1 MSVLGQKQTT
11 HPRPKSTFVC
21 WFPKTDIEWQR
32 WWRSRPHYVIIDASH
47 RTCRAPPLTDVR
59 RKMRQLGIMLLLLAL
74 AGCSSSGDWFHR
86 EEPKPEPL
94 TDQTIP
100 QIAPQQAAPN
110 KSYLSPAASAV
121 APTDVNERNGELMD
135 CVTESC
141 KINCS
146 PKVAVRSRPKWCAGF
161 KQPI

>member
-1 MSVLGQKQTT
+1 MGQKQTNR
-11 HPRPKSTFVC
+11 HGPRLTIVC
-21 WFPKTDIEWQR
+21 CFPKTDIEGQR
-32 WWRSRPHYVIIDASH
+32 WWCSRPHCVIIDASH
-47 RTCRAPPLTDVR
+47 RTCRAPPPTDVR
-59 RKMRQLGIMLLLLAL
+59 RIMRKPGIILLLLAL

-100 QIAPQQAAPN
+100 QISPQQAAPN
-110 KSYLSPAASAV
+110 KSSLSPAASAA
-121 APTDVNERNGELMD
+121 APSDVNERNGELKD

-146 PKVAVRSRPKWCAGF
+146 PKVAVRLRPKWCAGF
-161 KQPI
+161 KEPI